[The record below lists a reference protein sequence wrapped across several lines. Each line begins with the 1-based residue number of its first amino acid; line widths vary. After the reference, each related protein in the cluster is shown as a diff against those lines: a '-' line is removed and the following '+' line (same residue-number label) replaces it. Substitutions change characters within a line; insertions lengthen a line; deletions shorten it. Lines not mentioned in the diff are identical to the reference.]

1 MLEEQGY
8 SQLLEGEKWAVEP
21 GKGYYVMRNGSSL
34 IAFMCRKKAFRGFRI
49 MASHSDS
56 PAFKIKANAEIQV
69 ENTYLKLNVEKYGG
83 MLMASWMDRPLSVAG
98 RIVVRTERGMETK
111 LVNIERDLVVIPSL
125 AIHMNRAVNEG
136 NELNAQ
142 RDLCRCSRSVDG
154 KRQKQ
159 ESGLFCS

>member
-1 MLEEQGY
+1 
-8 SQLLEGEKWAVEP
+8 
-21 GKGYYVMRNGSSL
+21 
-34 IAFMCRKKAFRGFRI
+34 

-136 NELNAQ
+136 MSLM
-142 RDLCRCSRSVDG
+142 RSVTFAVVRAVWMGRD
-154 KRQKQ
+154 RKQ